1 VLRQSRF
8 LLGSLSIVL
17 LNLCVASARA
27 QDATP
32 GWNTRW
38 RNTDGSLRDVVE
50 LGYGTNTAAGASRTL
65 QSFGWN
71 YRIGAGYRM
80 NRRLAVLIEYN
91 FDRFR
96 ASQALA
102 SLPIAYPPENYAIA
116 YPSTIHLWSFTLEPT
131 VQYFSTSRLGGYVI
145 GGGGF
150 YRKVMTGNFPG
161 LLPGPNLSL
170 VDSGPQGKI
179 NLFSNNAGGANF
191 GAGFAWRVWDHSNT
205 KLFVEGR
212 YVWVDNSRNPLSAE
226 YPQAAVATRTGYFPV
241 TGGLRW

>member
-1 VLRQSRF
+1 MLKPSRI
-8 LLGSLSIVL
+8 LLGPVCVVL
-17 LNLCVASARA
+17 LNLSLASALA
-27 QDATP
+27 QNATP

-38 RNTDGSLRDVVE
+38 RNTDGSLKDVVE

-71 YRIGAGYRM
+71 YRLGAGYRM

-91 FDRFR
+91 YDRFR

-102 SLPIAYPPENYAIA
+102 NLPIYYPPENYATA
-116 YPSTIHLWSFTLEPT
+116 FPNSIHLWSVTLEPT
-131 VQYFSTSRLGGYVI
+131 IQYFSTDRLGGYVI

-161 LLPGPNLSL
+161 LSPSPNLTSEL
-170 VDSGPQGKI
+170 GLPAGRI
-179 NLFSNNAGGANF
+179 NLFSNNAGGANL
-191 GAGFAWRVWDHSNT
+191 GAGFAWRVWDRSNT
-205 KLFVEGR
+205 KVFVEGR
-212 YVWVDNSRNPLSAE
+212 YVWVDNTHNPLSAE
-226 YPQAAVATRTGYFPV
+226 YPHATVATRTGYFPV